1 MANNIIGLKFDP
13 EQALMPWLSTVSGD
27 KKEQSVPTVAN
38 DYLSNTPFG
47 AGGAQDFQIHPLIL
61 KGMRDQVNH
70 FLNTDKETLAKE
82 ADPLTPINQWQA
94 GFTGLDQNERQQ
106 WEQSNPRFSDLEDYK
121 KDRVWRNQQFIKNY
135 GLDAFNSVT
144 NPEERDR
151 IHEMNLIGTAMIQ
164 KFGDDDN
171 FRELQDLS
179 PKGALELLK
188 SDYKPQWQIKME
200 KEAKESEESVLLKEP
215 SSKKKENR
223 HFNLFKNWFTSDW
236 GDYSL
241 KDRYDAVVNST
252 AEGMKEGIWEG
263 TFASIILSGGPLIP
277 AGIILGGVYGGT
289 HGFLEGFFHPE
300 KGAEYNQRKAEA
312 ENQDILERIKES
324 DNIFKKDDTRQE
336 AFDIENQYLKAYRS
350 SGNNKESF
358 EKAIDNEFDEIAL
371 NKKIPVKDPF
381 GKDYEESYVGSN
393 YYSAFKD
400 TDILKEN
407 LSTKD
412 KIKYIAQ
419 SKAIANKY
427 GKSAALEVLDG
438 EMQSLVSKNQSGI
451 DWGLNTAKNIWV
463 GGLANLALKGVALQA
478 LGAELTGGEES
489 LNEYLSG
496 DKDNWFWFDPQYW
509 NKVDQYNDLG
519 WQWIDDRM
527 KWAGWQNNFAIAEA
541 NNGISPV
548 NNVAMPGEEEKFASW
563 YMFNEALRMN
573 KFAWSDLITNIGLAK
588 LVGTATRFAGG
599 IELAG
604 QPGVLATEST
614 IGSKIINK
622 GGSIGVMAAS
632 SLGIDAAYG
641 LNTYKEVLDENNR
654 KVDQMVD
661 KDLAEEIAKR
671 ASTPAYQQEFKKYVD
686 AVNEQRKANA
696 GEDGKWIPLDEEKA
710 WNEYLNHIGNEIRD
724 EIEQKHAEDRHQA
737 ALDAANAYAVD
748 ATIEG
753 ARMTLTNGL
762 FKSYLFDKGTLNAL
776 NINNPYVSTTF
787 RNGQYELGKYAIAKK
802 AAGTTLT
809 QVWGGFQSNYFDDV
823 TVGFAKGFGLQ
834 HYNNYLASKYN
845 PAAYGS
851 VIDDYINPWVAASM
865 GATNA
870 MTEHRSFLDG
880 GIGALGSLLTFSP
893 NIPGM
898 MGHMDR
904 MAQRAKEVENDK
916 NNGTNSEIS
925 WTEIASDFISNPILQ
940 AVADAKAAS
949 RMTQR
954 EINRANKEIKEHG
967 HTLDNIVEEA
977 ERLNMLSTTREGTSI
992 MDAEDAKDWAA
1003 FTLASTLLSLKNNGA
1018 VRNAQVEVDKSSWSK
1033 RRKAA
1038 DMVARGFN
1046 AMMGVQMFDQTST
1059 PYFKAVQTLNDA
1071 INIGEEATDEA
1082 QAARQQ
1088 ELINTFLGLKTN
1100 ESITEGMTE
1109 EEKEAFAVE
1118 RIQKNASRLAE
1129 MINRAEEIQEAFE
1142 KSAYASYHP
1151 DVKQQLVFQYIMDDR
1166 WRNRKAE
1173 QEEWITGDKESESEE
1188 VLTSNVVA
1196 KYGSAE
1202 GYDRA
1207 KKAQEK
1213 RVSEAQKWFDE
1224 LTKAKPKANYN
1235 PFRSIRETAE
1245 EVKEKE
1251 LLRRWLLSQAEA
1263 KLNAEKASLEKMNAE
1278 EEDVKAQL
1286 RESNT
1291 IISAHAILNLNA
1303 EDRLRMLDD
1312 YYRNDYS
1319 PEQQAQIDEAKN
1331 LLLQKGVPLNEAME
1345 RVRDAAILQQRI
1357 HDNMEV
1363 AKTIMKNPQAAN
1375 DMVQALQNNRRNA
1388 IIDYFNDKVVRE
1400 AFDKLNSNPANVVSE
1415 ENVAKS
1421 VQDFSTAVLL
1431 GMKETADNLLKNGDE
1446 VFSQLVLDN
1455 ISKGIDKV
1463 LSERRE
1469 KKKDYENFANY
1480 ISKTKKVNRTE
1491 TISTPIYI
1499 GDAQEGTI
1507 DVEQT
1512 NEQEL
1517 SDNDKNLL
1525 RAALDYA
1532 SERDYSVD
1540 EMEEKV
1546 ATDDFWRYVDELN
1559 HSGRNI
1565 DEQVNPVSP
1574 RYMQHLM
1581 KDMNTAFKVHQE
1593 EIKKDAEAKPV
1604 SSKAKS
1610 VATPE
1615 VNPTVKEEKPAA
1627 PGNKAPSNPT
1637 PETPEKAPEPEAP
1650 IVAESADNQDI
1661 IDTASD
1667 FGNGH
1672 ISEDLNVLLD
1682 RIDKMKMSDEH
1693 RQTIKD
1699 TIKNIVQEKH
1709 VDNIK
1714 SLQEELFENLIS
1726 EPVLNDIVT
1735 NIYDLDVQ
1743 SLKKSAQNS
1752 QKKEGTKEEK
1762 QEDKKEENRPAPMV
1776 LVSRDLDSMMKM
1788 PVWKAYLEE
1797 HGVVNFLQKLTS
1809 IWNDNSEDAT
1819 AKKKRER
1826 INQAQ
1831 IRFIYDPSLA
1841 HSVEQ
1846 SIKEAG
1852 HNYTEQAVPLL
1863 IAMEIAPDHEYLV
1876 DNEEQLLVIP
1886 DAADNKANKDNLKK
1900 YQIIG
1905 VFPASEV
1912 SRDTESDAIINTA
1925 DRLGTLRSLINYDL
1939 EGPQVLR
1946 YGKKGSKIGTTLRSV
1961 SPFTS
1966 QDAIPHGTADT
1977 PKTGVHTLME
1987 GNAESPLESFVKV
2000 DASKKEEYEK
2010 AKKESLKKVRDTDFY
2025 KLLRKTFIDRL
2036 FKRERISPDADTR
2049 DTKELDFKIQ
2059 KGSNSTYPKIVLI
2072 KRISE
2077 TSDKNTGRSIVEE
2090 LQELNPSDSEMAS
2103 KAKTVIE
2110 SNSRF
2115 KRLFK
2120 ILKSRKL
2127 DTGLFNA
2134 DGRVSDPSNYNTALS
2149 EFADGIKKDIL
2160 NNLYIDN
2167 LDVSVEVSDGIPSE
2181 KIVSIKVSSGK
2192 ELLST
2197 IEIPYQGT
2205 LDANNY
2211 ALFLRDLILDDKGMA
2226 RPGLNDSRY
2235 ERVKWQ
2241 VNYEDV
2247 ETARSGKNQKWTGK
2261 ALDNLNDL
2269 YDDGVF
2275 EMQVT
2280 KLAYPAKE
2288 VSVDIN
2294 SKMREELY
2302 TDKKPEPETPINN
2315 PTGEKAAGDADLGVG
2330 TVDGDSGMRIGHTR
2344 EEILRAASPTIE
2356 AINALLRESENSDR
2370 TKDNKYYTWMDKI
2383 WARVTSM
2390 KYAFA
2395 GMGNRF
2401 PETSGW
2407 KTPSTTLGNSYDNF
2421 GRDVLNGL
2429 FDEMSEAE
2437 RKEAFKNYDN
2447 STVENY
2453 EKVYQAL
2460 KSFEARLLQQG
2471 RAIVKV
2477 LDNTGKNSSELRV
2490 FGLLNVLKRGKKG
2503 NIVTDKVRVAGA
2515 LDILTVDMF
2524 GDLQIYDFKASRKEL
2539 NKVIAQDSS
2548 HGYHIQLSQYANY
2561 LESQLRGMGAKN
2573 VAGKDIEVTSIN
2585 IVPAQVE
2592 KYPKPLGEGGTTEY
2606 QKAEGPTNQLMI
2618 KKQGD
2623 KNFTEYHDARY
2634 EVQPE
2639 FELDRLRGN
2648 ALAAYYDRL
2657 SEQEKQD
2664 FAELVQE
2671 LGETEDAEETRPEDI
2686 VGVKPIEEKKEEVIQ
2701 DSDEEDGYSVD
2712 GSLSLFSDI
2721 LGDEEAN
2728 SEGVDNSPA
2737 ALDDAISEEDD
2748 PEALV
2753 NKIKENE
2760 KNCGT
2765 PPSK

>member
-1 MANNIIGLKFDP
+1 MANNIGLNFDP
-13 EQALMPWLSTVSGD
+13 YQALMPWKSAVSGND
-27 KKEQSVPTVAN
+27 KEQSVPTVAS
-38 DYLSNTPFG
+38 DYVSTPTPAFNPVTSLPK
-47 AGGAQDFQIHPLIL
+47 IHPTVLQN
-61 KGMRDQVNH
+61 MQNQVNH
-70 FLNTDKETLAKE
+70 FLNTDKDVLAKE
-82 ADPLTPINQWQA
+82 ADPLTPINMWDA
-94 GFTGLDQNERQQ
+94 GLGGLDADKRQQ
-106 WEQSNPRFSDLEDYK
+106 WELDNPKFSDFTDSQ
-121 KDRVWRNQQFIKNY
+121 KDRIWRNQQFVNTY
-135 GLDAFNSVT
+135 GVDVFNSIP
-144 NPEERDR
+144 NPEDRDR
-151 IHEMNLIGTAMIQ
+151 YHRMNLIGNAMLQ
-164 KFGDDDN
+164 KFGDEDN
-171 FRELQDLS
+171 FRDLQDLS
-179 PKGALELLK
+179 PEGALELLK
-188 SDYKPQWQIKME
+188 SDYKPKWQLRME
-200 KEAKESEESVLLKEP
+200 REAKEPQESAIFAEEGKP
-215 SSKKKENR
+215 KKEKR
-223 HFNLFKNWFTSDW
+223 HFNLWKNWFTSDW

-241 KDRYDAVVNST
+241 KDRYDAAVNST
-252 AEGMKEGIWEG
+252 AEGMKEGAWQGAFVG
-263 TFASIILSGGPLIP
+263 TLLGGELIP
-277 AGIILGGVYGGT
+277 AGILLGGLYGGT
-289 HGFLEGFFHPE
+289 RGLLEGIFHPE
-300 KGAEYNQRKAEA
+300 LGAEYNQSRREL
-312 ENQDILERIKES
+312 ENQDILNKIVES
-324 DNIFKKDDTRQE
+324 DDIFKKQDTSEE
-336 AFDIENQYLKAYRS
+336 AAELYNQIYEKYRTNQWDKDKVDEIFDNMALNR
-350 SGNNKESF
+350 KESKTDAWGR
-358 EKAIDNEFDEIAL
+358 E
-371 NKKIPVKDPF
+371 
-381 GKDYEESYVGSN
+381 YEENYVGSN
-393 YYSAFKD
+393 FYSAFKD
-400 TDILKEN
+400 TDAIKEN
-407 LSTKD
+407 LSTED
-412 KIKYIAQ
+412 KIRHIAEAT
-419 SKAIANKY
+419 AIANKY
-427 GKSAALEVLDG
+427 GKPAALKVLDRD
-438 EMQSLVSKNQSGI
+438 MQSLVSKNQSG
-451 DWGLNTAKNIWV
+451 WTWAGNTAKNIWV

-496 DKDNWFWFDPQYW
+496 NKDNWFWFDPQYW

-541 NNGISPV
+541 NNGISPA

-573 KFAWSDLITNIGLAK
+573 KFAWSDLITNIGLGK
-588 LVGTATRFAGG
+588 LVGTATRVAAKGNM
-599 IELAG
+599 LA
-604 QPGVLATEST
+604 PGVLSTEAPLAA
-614 IGSKIINK
+614 KVINK
-622 GGSIGVMAAS
+622 GGSFGVMAAS

-661 KDLAEEIAKR
+661 KDLAEEIARR

-686 AVNEQRKANA
+686 AVNEQRKAKA
-696 GEDGKWIPLDEEKA
+696 GEDGKWIPLDEDKA
-710 WNEYLNHIGNEIRD
+710 WDDYLNHIGNEIRD

-787 RNGQYELGKYAIAKK
+787 RNGQYELGKAAIAKK
-802 AAGTTLT
+802 AAGAALT

-870 MTEHRSFLDG
+870 ITEGRSLLDG
-880 GIGALGSLLTFSP
+880 GIGAIGSVLTFSP

-898 MGHMDR
+898 MSHR
-904 MAQRAKEVENDK
+904 NKMAQLAKSIENDK
-916 NNGTNSEIS
+916 KEGIKTADIS
-925 WTEIASDFISNPILQ
+925 WAEITDDIFTNPIIH
-940 AVADAKAAS
+940 AIADAKAAS

-967 HTLDNIVEEA
+967 HTLDNITEEA
-977 ERLNMLSTTREGTSI
+977 ARLNMLSNTREGTSV
-992 MDAEDAKDWAA
+992 MDAEDAKAWSA

-1018 VRNAQVEVDKSSWSK
+1018 VQNAQVEVDKSSWSK

-1046 AMMGVQMFDQTST
+1046 AMMGVQMFDETST
-1059 PYFKAVQTLNDA
+1059 PYYKAMQALNDA
-1071 INIGEEATDEA
+1071 ANIKEGAADEA
-1082 QAARQQ
+1082 QAARQR
-1088 ELINTFLGLKTN
+1088 ELIDTFLGLKTN
-1100 ESITEGMTE
+1100 ESITENMSE
-1109 EEKEAFAVE
+1109 EEKEAFAIE
-1118 RIQKNASRLAE
+1118 RLQKNAKNLLD
-1129 MINRAEEIQEAFE
+1129 MIDRTEKLQEGFMN
-1142 KSAYASYHP
+1142 SSYAREDP
-1151 DVKQQLVFQYIMDDR
+1151 DIKQQLIFQYAMNDV
-1166 WRNRKAE
+1166 WKERKAQ
-1173 QEEWITGDKESESEE
+1173 QEEWITGEKEEESSSS
-1188 VLTSNVVA
+1188 LPKKNVIA
-1196 KYGSAE
+1196 RYGSLE
-1202 GYDRA
+1202 GYERA

-1213 RVSEAQKWFDE
+1213 HVADAEKE
-1224 LTKAKPKANYN
+1224 YEKAKKPIPKNLYN
-1235 PFRSIRETAE
+1235 QFVGITGTAIE
-1245 EVKEKE
+1245 YAQLEQQRMLKEIKAQEVLK
-1251 LLRRWLLSQAEA
+1251 
-1263 KLNAEKASLEKMNAE
+1263 AEKAKLEEINNDEAELKSILESSVPGVVAEDILRLDAE
-1278 EEDVKAQL
+1278 E
-1286 RESNT
+1286 
-1291 IISAHAILNLNA
+1291 
-1303 EDRLRMLDD
+1303 RLRMLDD
-1312 YYRNDYS
+1312 YYREDY
-1319 PEQQAQIDEAKN
+1319 PPQQQAQIDEAKN
-1331 LLLQKGVPLNEAME
+1331 LLLQKGVSLNEAME

-1357 HDNMEV
+1357 HDNMEA
-1363 AKTIMKNPQAAN
+1363 AKTIMKNPQAATA
-1375 DMVQALQNNRRNA
+1375 MVQALKSNRRNA

-1415 ENVAKS
+1415 ENVTKS

-1431 GMKETADNLLKNGDE
+1431 GMKETADNLLKSGDE
-1446 VFSQLVLDN
+1446 AFSQLVLDN
-1455 ISKGIDKV
+1455 ISKGVDKV
-1463 LSERRE
+1463 LSERKE

-1525 RAALDYA
+1525 RVALDYA

-1546 ATDDFWRYVDELN
+1546 TTDDFWRYVDEIN

-1574 RYMQHLM
+1574 NYMQHLM
-1581 KDMNTAFKVHQE
+1581 KDMNTAFKAHQE
-1593 EIKKDAEAKPV
+1593 EIKKDAEAKPA

-1615 VNPTVKEEKPAA
+1615 VNPTIKEEKPAA
-1627 PGNKAPSNPT
+1627 PENKAPSNP
-1637 PETPEKAPEPEAP
+1637 TPEKAPEPEAP
-1650 IVAESADNQDI
+1650 VVAESADNQDI

-1699 TIKNIVQEKH
+1699 TIKDIVQEKH
-1709 VDNIK
+1709 VNNIK

-1752 QKKEGTKEEK
+1752 QKKEGAKEEK
-1762 QEDKKEENRPAPMV
+1762 QEDKKEERRPAPMV
-1776 LVSRDLDSMMKM
+1776 LVSRDLDSMMNM
-1788 PVWKAYLEE
+1788 PVWKAYLEK

-1809 IWNDNSEDAT
+1809 IWNDNSNDAA

-1846 SIKEAG
+1846 SITEAG
-1852 HNYTEQAVPLL
+1852 QTYTEQAAPLL

-1876 DNEEQLLVIP
+1876 DNEKQLLIIP

-1905 VFPASEV
+1905 VFPSSQV
-1912 SRDTESDAIINTA
+1912 DRDTQSDAIINTA
-1925 DRLGTLRSLINYDL
+1925 DRLGILRSLINYDL
-1939 EGPQVLR
+1939 KGPQVLR
-1946 YGKKGSKIGTTLRSV
+1946 YDKEGSRIGTRLRSV

-1966 QDAIPHGTADT
+1966 QDVIPHGTADT

-1987 GNAESPLESFVKV
+1987 GNVESPLESFVKV
-2000 DASKKEEYEK
+2000 DASEKEKYEK
-2010 AKKESLKKVRDTDFY
+2010 AKKESLKKARNTDFY

-2049 DTKELDFKIQ
+2049 DTKELDFRIQ

-2090 LQELNPSDSEMAS
+2090 LRELNPSDSEMAS

-2115 KRLFK
+2115 ERLFR

-2134 DGRVSDPSNYNTALS
+2134 DGRVSDPSNYSTALS

-2160 NNLYIDN
+2160 NNLYVDN
-2167 LDVSVEVSDGIPSE
+2167 LDVSVEVSDGVPSE
-2181 KIVSIKVSSGK
+2181 KVVSIKVSSGK

-2197 IEIPYQGT
+2197 IETPYQGT

-2226 RPGLNDSRY
+2226 RPGINDSRY

-2247 ETARSGKNQKWTGK
+2247 ETARSGKNQKWTEK

-2344 EEILRAASPTIE
+2344 EEILRAASPTVE
-2356 AINALLRESENSDR
+2356 AINALLRESEKSGR
-2370 TKDNKYYTWMDKI
+2370 TEDNKYYTWVGKL

-2407 KTPSTTLGNSYDNF
+2407 KTPSTTLGNSYDDF
-2421 GRDVLNGL
+2421 GRDTLNGL
-2429 FDEMSEAE
+2429 LDGMSEAE

-2453 EKVYQAL
+2453 EEVYQAL
-2460 KSFEARLLQQG
+2460 KAFEARLLQQG
-2471 RAIVKV
+2471 RAIVRV
-2477 LDNTGKNSSELRV
+2477 LDSTGKNSSELRV
-2490 FGLLNVLKRGKKG
+2490 FGLLNVLRKGKKG

-2524 GDLQIYDFKASRKEL
+2524 GNLQIYDFKASRQEL
-2539 NKVIAQDSS
+2539 NKVKAQDSS

-2585 IVPAQVE
+2585 IAPAQVE
-2592 KYPKPLGEGGTTEY
+2592 KYPTPLGEGGTTEY

-2634 EVQPE
+2634 KVQPE

-2686 VGVKPIEEKKEEVIQ
+2686 INVKPVEEKKEEVIQ

-2728 SEGVDNSPA
+2728 NEGVDNSPA

-2748 PEALV
+2748 PEALG